1 MKGKQQ
7 PQKSLLFQNAHLAT
21 EGTGQ
26 REATGTSSGLPPTFV
41 GIIQLE
47 DVRVLR
53 IVRQLHHPAHDR
65 DLLARCGFILQGNNS
80 KVRRPS
86 ARLGRPT
93 WARQAS
99 LPSPPPFPAFP
110 PHPQQFTRQEGPAQR
125 VLSWNIRAFCLCPA
139 TTWLRSTGGWILRV

>member
-7 PQKSLLFQNAHLAT
+7 PQKSLLFQNAHLAA

-26 REATGTSSGLPPTFV
+26 REATGTSSGLLPTFV
-41 GIIQLE
+41 GVIQLE

-53 IVRQLHHPAHDR
+53 IVRQLHHPAHDG

-80 KVRRPS
+80 IVRRPS

-93 WARQAS
+93 WARQAPLPS
-99 LPSPPPFPAFP
+99 LPPSPIFAPQ
-110 PHPQQFTRQEGPAQR
+110 PQQLTRHEGPAQSSFMEHTCF
-125 VLSWNIRAFCLCPA
+125 LSVPRKDLAP
-139 TTWLRSTGGWILRV
+139 